1 MSAGLQWAIVAAVV
15 VLLGG
20 GATLY
25 IRQVLLQRD
34 ETGSGISALSG
45 TSWREFIHLVL
56 EALARRGFN
65 RVFDHEVAAGDK
77 DYTLERD
84 GQRWLLSCK
93 HGSAFVLGNATVKE
107 LANDVR
113 LANASGGFLFTQ
125 GRISDEARKTAAM
138 HNIELLDGAT
148 LWPELRD
155 LVRPEQLA
163 GIRAAAAQRARQ
175 RIVLAWLL
183 AALAGIALYFLLP
196 AAGPAPADFPA
207 TTAAPAAPRAPGATE
222 GAAAGAATAHP
233 GEASADPPLDA
244 PAMTAAQQRETV
256 VDAIATLPMVDRAV
270 WATQST
276 LEVVLLDTESDAMAA
291 ICPLIERHPDLV
303 ASRVQLTPP
312 ADSEVPVRFRQCRT
326 Y

>member
-1 MSAGLQWAIVAAVV
+1 MSAGLQWAVVVAV
-15 VLLGG
+15 VLLLGG
-20 GATLY
+20 AATLY
-25 IRQVLLQRD
+25 IRKVLLRRD
-34 ETGSGISALSG
+34 ETESGISALSG

-84 GQRWLLSCK
+84 GRRWLLSCK

-125 GRISDEARKTAAM
+125 GKISDEARRTAAM

-163 GIRAAAAQRARQ
+163 GIRAAAARRARQ
-175 RIVLAWLL
+175 RTILAWLL
-183 AALAGIALYFLLP
+183 AVLAGIAVYLLLP
-196 AAGPAPADFPA
+196 PRATGPAE
-207 TTAAPAAPRAPGATE
+207 AAPAAAPAAARPAPGQAPDQV
-222 GAAAGAATAHP
+222 A
-233 GEASADPPLDA
+233 A
-244 PAMTAAQQRETV
+244 PAADATGAPQAGPALTAAQQREAV
-256 VDAIATLPMVDRAV
+256 VSAIATLPMVDRAF

-276 LEVVLLDTESDAMAA
+276 LEVVLLDTQSDAMAA
-291 ICPLIERHPDLV
+291 ICPLVERYPELA

-312 ADSEVPVRFRQCRT
+312 AESDVPVRFRQCRT